1 MAGPYSHPE
10 SPFSNSTPQQSFP
23 PPGGPQVPSPYPGT
37 LPPPVDYPK
46 TPRKRR
52 FLAVGLGLLVALV
65 VAAVVVTMVLA
76 GRRTNEAVPGTLSQD
91 SAKAAIQDY
100 LDALAQG
107 KDERIAEHASCG
119 LFDAIDDR
127 QADMSLANLAS
138 DAFRRQFKSAEV
150 DSIDKI
156 VPWSENQAQVLFT
169 MKAQPAG
176 RSAKSEVKRQAVAQL
191 LLQKDQSPLVCSYL
205 PRNAGP
211 F

>member
-1 MAGPYSHPE
+1 M
-10 SPFSNSTPQQSFP
+10 
-23 PPGGPQVPSPYPGT
+23 
-37 LPPPVDYPK
+37 
-46 TPRKRR
+46 
-52 FLAVGLGLLVALV
+52 LVALV
-65 VAAVVVTMVLA
+65 VAAVVGAMILG
-76 GRRTNEAVPGTLSQD
+76 GRHPEDTAPGTLSDD

-100 LDALAQG
+100 LDALSQG

-119 LFDAIDDR
+119 LFDSIRDR

-138 DAFRRQFKSAEV
+138 DAFRRQFKSVQVE
-150 DSIDKI
+150 SIDKI

-176 RSAKSEVKRQAVAQL
+176 RSNKSEVERQAVAQVL
-191 LLQKDQSPLVCSYL
+191 VQKDQSPLVCSYL